1 MGKQRFTAFQWRL
14 DNPGGVLLELEDLKM
29 SGGNRLLPGALGHI
43 GFSFAP
49 ATL

>member
-1 MGKQRFTAFQWRL
+1 MGKQLFTAFPWGPG
-14 DNPGGVLLELEDLKM
+14 NPGGVLLGLEDLKM
-29 SGGNRLLPGALGHI
+29 SGGNMLLPRAPGHI

>member
-1 MGKQRFTAFQWRL
+1 MGKQLFTEFPWGT
-14 DNPGGVLLELEDLKM
+14 DNPGGVFWGLEDLKM
-29 SGGNRLLPGALGHI
+29 YGGNMLLPGAPGHI